1 MPYGPVYQTALYGAS
16 PPAHVPVIVIDWP
29 LSIVGVVGFI
39 EEIDRGDGGKAYA
52 FAIANVSIIR
62 AKIIGNVL
70 NLAGF
75 MDLYVQTSFLDITTI
90 VFFGI
95 IL

>member
-1 MPYGPVYQTALYGAS
+1 M
-16 PPAHVPVIVIDWP
+16 VIDWP
-29 LSIVGVVGFI
+29 LSIIGVMGVI
-39 EEIDRGDGGKAYA
+39 EEIDRGDGGKAYT

-75 MDLYVQTSFLDITTI
+75 VDLYVQTLFLGIATI

>member
-39 EEIDRGDGGKAYA
+39 EEIDKGGGGEA
-52 FAIANVSIIR
+52 FAIPNISIIN
-62 AKIIGNVL
+62 ANIMGNAL
-70 NLAGF
+70 NLARF
-75 MDLYVQTSFLDITTI
+75 RAPRLQALSLCIATI
-90 VFFGI
+90 ILFGI